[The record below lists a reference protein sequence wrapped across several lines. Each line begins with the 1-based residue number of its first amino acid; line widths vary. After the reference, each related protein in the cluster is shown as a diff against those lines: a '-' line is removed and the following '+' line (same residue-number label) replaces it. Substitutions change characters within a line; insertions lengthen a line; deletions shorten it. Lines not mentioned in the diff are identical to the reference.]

1 MADFSKIIPAIATVA
16 PTIAG
21 LLGGPLASMG
31 VQAIEGVFGLTP
43 GSSAANP
50 EALTTAVANMTPDT
64 AIKLAQIDADL
75 KAKLMQGGIDLAKLG
90 MDDTANARAREIAV
104 KDKMPAVLGTVTV
117 VATFALIGAFVA
129 GYTPALTDPK
139 AAGMAGLLVGM
150 LVSEAKQVYA
160 YYFGS
165 SLGSANKDTTIATLS
180 AS

>member
-1 MADFSKIIPAIATVA
+1 MDFSKIIPAIATVA

-31 VQAIEGVFGLTP
+31 VQAIEGVFGLAP
-43 GSSAANP
+43 GTAASNP
-50 EALTTAVANMTPDT
+50 AALQTAVANMTPDT
-64 AIKLAQIDADL
+64 AVKLAQIDADL

-104 KDKMPAVLGTVTV
+104 KDRMPMVLGAVTV
-117 VATFALIGAFVA
+117 AAALGLVFTIVT
-129 GYTPALTDPK
+129 GYAPALKDPTL
-139 AAGMAGLLVGM
+139 AGTVG
-150 LVSEAKQVYA
+150 VAIGFIFSEAKQVYS